1 MGSKFPELSN
11 ELTQFIQQQ
20 KVFFVGTAA
29 ADGRV
34 NVSPKGMDTL
44 RVLGKNRIVWLN
56 LTGSGNETA
65 AHVNENDRMTLM
77 FCAFEGS
84 PMILR
89 VYGHANILHPR
100 DSGWSELGPL
110 FPPSVGAR
118 QLVEVEIDLVQTSCG
133 MGVPVLD
140 FKEQRNLLPQY
151 YENKGAEG
159 IIEFWKAHNQKNIDG
174 KPTRII
180 EEHGAA
186 IGAVSPVRRA

>member
-1 MGSKFPELSN
+1 MGSKFPGLSN

-20 KVFFVGTAA
+20 KVFFVGTAV

-65 AHVNENDRMTLM
+65 VHVNENDRMTLM

-140 FKEQRNLLPQY
+140 FKEERNLLPQY

-159 IIEFWKAHNQKNIDG
+159 IIEFWEAHNQKNIDG